1 MWAYLEKKFKD
12 FPAQQIVA
20 KKIIELGLRIGE
32 NRIFCGDIEIKD
44 VALAKATGVDRR
56 IVKATIKTIKEDKEL
71 KKLFE
76 NIWPAGAFLKN
87 VARYLGHGVVE
98 IEAEADRPGI
108 LSSAATLIASKNINI
123 KQVHA
128 DDPNLIKNPKL
139 TIITEKEIPGN
150 LINEFLKIKGVKKV
164 SIS

>member
-12 FPAQQIVA
+12 FPAQQMVA
-20 KKIIELGLRIGE
+20 KKIIELGLRIGGE
-32 NRIFCGDIEIKD
+32 RIFCGDVEVKD
-44 VALAKATGVDRR
+44 TALAKAVGVDRR
-56 IVKATIKTIKEDKEL
+56 VVKATIKTIKDDKEL

-87 VARYLGHGVVE
+87 VARYLGYGLVE
-98 IEAEADRPGI
+98 IEADADRPGI
-108 LSSAATLIASKNINI
+108 LSSAAALIASKNISI

-128 DDPNLIKNPKL
+128 DDPTVIKNPKL